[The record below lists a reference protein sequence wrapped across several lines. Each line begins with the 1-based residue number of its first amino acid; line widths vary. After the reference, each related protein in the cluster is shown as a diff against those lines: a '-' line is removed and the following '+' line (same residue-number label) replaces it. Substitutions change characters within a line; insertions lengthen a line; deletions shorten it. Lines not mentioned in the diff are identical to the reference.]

1 MGADDKIDN
10 KTDKLKG
17 KVKEASGT
25 AQGDEELRAEGKKD
39 QTKGDVKQAGEKI
52 KDAFKSN

>member
-1 MGADDKIDN
+1 MAADDKIDN

-17 KVKEASGT
+17 KVKEAAGT
-25 AQGDEELRAEGKKD
+25 AQGDEDLRAEGKKD

-52 KDAFKSN
+52 KDAFKS

>member
-17 KVKEASGT
+17 KVKEAAGT
-25 AQGDEELRAEGKKD
+25 AQGDEDLRAEGKKD
-39 QTKGDVKQAGEKI
+39 QTKSDVKQAGEKI
-52 KDAFKSN
+52 KDAFKS